1 MNESIVVGL
10 VVGVGVAAVGAFVGH
25 WLRLREMREQ
35 WAEDERRR
43 ESERS
48 RQLLERELA
57 VITQFADANV
67 DLWNSVVWWSQTNK
81 LLTAEARAEL
91 GKEAFLMHA
100 RANIAALSV
109 GDKDLKAGVRKLIE
123 LMERC
128 NTLLDPDT
136 ARPHAGKDEEYR
148 KALRE
153 MRTTAADI
161 RRRGRELLE
170 EV

>member
-1 MNESIVVGL
+1 MNEAIAVGL
-10 VVGVGVAAVGAFVGH
+10 AVGVGVAVIGAFVGH
-25 WLRLREMREQ
+25 LLRLKEMREQ

-43 ESERS
+43 RRERR

-57 VITQFADANV
+57 VVTEFADVNV
-67 DLWNSVVWWSQTNK
+67 DLWNSVIWWSQTNK
-81 LLTAEARAEL
+81 LISAEARAEL
-91 GKEAFLMHA
+91 GNEAFLMHA
-100 RANIAALSV
+100 KANIRALSV
-109 GDKDLKAGVRKLIE
+109 GDEDLKTGVRKLIE

-128 NTLLDPDT
+128 NTLLDRDT
-136 ARPHAGKDEEYR
+136 AKPHTGKDKEYR
-148 KALRE
+148 QALLE